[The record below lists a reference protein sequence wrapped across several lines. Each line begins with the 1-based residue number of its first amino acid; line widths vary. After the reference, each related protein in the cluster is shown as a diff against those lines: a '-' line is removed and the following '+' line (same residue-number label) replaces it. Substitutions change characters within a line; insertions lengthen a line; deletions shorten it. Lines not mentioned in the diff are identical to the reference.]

1 MTQVAASRPRG
12 PAIADDGSAVVVRGL
27 SYGYRDGGEVLRDVQ
42 FVANAG
48 EITVILGG
56 SGSGKTTL
64 LRLIAGLLRPTGGE
78 VRVLGRDP
86 ARRRLDPRVAYVPQ
100 QLGLVRSRSAL
111 DNVLVGALGHTTAF
125 MSLLGR
131 YSRHH
136 RDRAAELLDTL
147 GIGDKAAAPVY
158 SLSGGE
164 RQRVAVARALLQEPR
179 VFLADEFVSQLDALT
194 SRDVLDRVRAMAR
207 DGAAVVVTTH
217 ELDVALTFADRIA
230 VVRRGTITL
239 SESAQD
245 LDEAALLTAIRR

>member
-1 MTQVAASRPRG
+1 MRHR
-12 PAIADDGSAVVVRGL
+12 GSAVADGSSAVLVRGL
-27 SYGYRDGGEVLRDVQ
+27 GFGYRGSDAVLRDVHL
-42 FVANAG
+42 VANAG

-64 LRLIAGLLRPTGGE
+64 LRLIAGLLRPTAGD

-86 ARRRLDPRVAYVPQ
+86 ARRRLAAEVAYVPQ

-111 DNVLVGALGHTTAF
+111 DNVLVGALGSTSAM

-131 YSRHH
+131 YSREH
-136 RDRAAELLDTL
+136 RARAAELLCLL
-147 GIGDKAAAPVY
+147 GIGDKAEAPVH

-179 VFLADEFVSQLDALT
+179 VFLADEFVSQLDVLT
-194 SRDVLDRVRAMAR
+194 SRDVLDHVRTMAR

-217 ELDVALTFADRIA
+217 ELDVALTFADRII
-230 VVRRGTITL
+230 VVRSGTITL
-239 SESAQD
+239 SESADD
-245 LDEAALLTAIRR
+245 LDEAALLTAIRG